1 MSPATATETIRI
13 LRRYWFLIPLWIV
26 ADYVIG
32 LILFATLLPWL
43 YGILDS
49 LR

>member
-1 MSPATATETIRI
+1 MSPATATERTRR
-13 LRRYWFLIPLWIV
+13 LRKWWWVIPVWIV